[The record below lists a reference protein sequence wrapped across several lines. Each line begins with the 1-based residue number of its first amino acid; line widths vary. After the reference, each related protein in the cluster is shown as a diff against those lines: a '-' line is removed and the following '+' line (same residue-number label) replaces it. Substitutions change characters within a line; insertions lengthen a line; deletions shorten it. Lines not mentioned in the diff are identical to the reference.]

1 MKLRLIVGD
10 NLLRSIITNIRS
22 KVPNLFW
29 LWSMMYIVVLYL
41 YLIPPIEITWSYSY
55 ICYLCI
61 VDSWTISCRDQMV
74 NRSPQTLSKCEAF
87 EWGDIDLSLGVNY
100 CLHEV
105 VILFAPGRHFNFILS
120 S

>member
-41 YLIPPIEITWSYSY
+41 YLPSKSLEVAVIFVMLN
-55 ICYLCI
+55 LCI
-61 VDSWTISCRDQMV
+61 VDSH
-74 NRSPQTLSKCEAF
+74 E
-87 EWGDIDLSLGVNY
+87 LSLAGTKWWNEW
-100 CLHEV
+100 LKH
-105 VILFAPGRHFNFILS
+105 
-120 S
+120 